1 MKFLLTLCFALSL
14 TAAAT
19 AADDPL
25 GPAIAGRRNVYFRVV
40 LEKANGVDMR
50 ENMLPKDVIK
60 AVEKQGAPTRPV
72 RTKPIVSYWVFFKNG
87 EFSSSDVVGAATQP
101 NLSYEQLEAKF
112 GKSLHDGPTW
122 NREGENLIIGE
133 FTHSFRVLTAND
145 PVTGGRK
152 GEVEIAV
159 LNGKDKVYYFFG
171 TFVEK

>member
-1 MKFLLTLCFALSL
+1 MKTFLTLCLATSL
-14 TAAAT
+14 TLAAT

-25 GPAIAGRRNVYFRVV
+25 APAIAGRRNVYFRVV

-60 AVEKQGAPTRPV
+60 AVEKQGAAARPI
-72 RTKPIVSYWVFFKNG
+72 RASSIVSYWVFFKNG
-87 EFSSSDVVGAATQP
+87 EFSSSDVLGKSTQP
-101 NLSYEQLEAKF
+101 NLTYDQLEVKF

-133 FTHSFRVLTAND
+133 FTHSIRVLGAND
-145 PVTGGRK
+145 PVTGGHK